1 MNPIQIYTQNNN
13 IQNNSSEVCPIC
25 LDNLNNNHIHKLSEC
40 NHTFH
45 SNCLI
50 VWLRNNS
57 DCPLCR
63 GTTNKEIRSEG
74 MILRDILNFC
84 RSKKNKCKKLK
95 RMYKNY
101 EKYRDLYKI
110 NKNKLNKFRKENKE
124 FFNTYRKLKLDTW
137 RSLSKLLKIKREIS
151 CIPIQPINR

>member
-84 RSKKNKCKKLK
+84 RSKKNK
-95 RMYKNY
+95 
-101 EKYRDLYKI
+101 
-110 NKNKLNKFRKENKE
+110 LNKFRKENKE

-137 RSLSKLLKIKREIS
+137 RSRSKLLKIKREIS